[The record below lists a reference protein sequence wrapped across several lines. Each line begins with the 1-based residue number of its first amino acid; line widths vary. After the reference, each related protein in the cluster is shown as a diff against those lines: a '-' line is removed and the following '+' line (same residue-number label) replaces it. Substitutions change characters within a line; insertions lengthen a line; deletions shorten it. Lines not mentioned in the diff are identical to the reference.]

1 MKSRKRK
8 TVLTLL
14 ALILVAC
21 TPSRT
26 VLERDA
32 RPCDCDS
39 LTRERVLGAIDCEL
53 ELEACNALL
62 DTVDRRIDDVIRKE
76 KKESRRNGIILGSG
90 AMGVLMLLREL
101 L

>member
-1 MKSRKRK
+1 
-8 TVLTLL
+8 
-14 ALILVAC
+14 
-21 TPSRT
+21 
-26 VLERDA
+26 
-32 RPCDCDS
+32 
-39 LTRERVLGAIDCEL
+39 VLGAIDCEL